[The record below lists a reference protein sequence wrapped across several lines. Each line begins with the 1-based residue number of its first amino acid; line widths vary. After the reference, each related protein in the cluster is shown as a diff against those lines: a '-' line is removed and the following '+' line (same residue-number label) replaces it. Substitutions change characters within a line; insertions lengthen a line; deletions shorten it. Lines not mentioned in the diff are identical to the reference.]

1 MSAEKHSVD
10 GHYPIN
16 PYRKL
21 LVCELLP
28 LLAKQEIKLD
38 LNPKLLLKLLNKA
51 LEYYLCS
58 LGKSN
63 NVVQDSD
70 CSIENTWSKMFS
82 VLEFI
87 GKQLSWETAL
97 LNFTVNW

>member
-10 GHYPIN
+10 GYYPIN

-51 LEYYLCS
+51 LEYYLCI

-82 VLEFI
+82 VLEFV
-87 GKQLSWETAL
+87 GKQLGWETPL
-97 LNFTVNW
+97 LNFTINW

>member
-16 PYRKL
+16 SYRKL

-51 LEYYLCS
+51 LEYYLCCLGRSSTTTQVCISKSKYS
-58 LGKSN
+58 L
-63 NVVQDSD
+63 V
-70 CSIENTWSKMFS
+70 E
-82 VLEFI
+82 VLNKFNI
-87 GKQLSWETAL
+87 
-97 LNFTVNW
+97 